1 MRRRTFWKLLGGAL
15 LVLTI
20 IAAIAVEWTFGLSQL
35 LFGPV
40 GYRVAASVTLGD
52 HGRVRQS
59 VVTSDCWAL
68 AATRGVR
75 RGVRK
80 SRRGE
85 DNHFVLG
92 DGSVLVL
99 SDLDPCR
106 WVDREPAV
114 GTTVA
119 LVADDQSGA
128 PQAVPLRPGGEAWRF
143 DHALDPGS
151 VTIYDL
157 AALFTAPSDGLM
169 INAASLSVVSGRG
182 ELAFALEQRLPWL
195 RTVPRGNASKDLQ
208 NYWELHHQGNFL
220 GFRATVTQL
229 PDDARCPVRDPSAD
243 GPVVIALQAPCTSVR
258 LCMQRAAQEGR
269 SCGARIGWLAASVD
283 ADFSTLTYSIN
294 EGSGARVAVAY
305 RESVLARSRAP
316 GDRANPSMRWM
327 PRICMD
333 GLCVAGETS
342 ATGMP
347 PWTQFYYP
355 ARNQL
360 VTVWPLFFYA
370 PDAFRRSGASY

>member
-1 MRRRTFWKLLGGAL
+1 MRRRTFWKLFGGAL
-15 LVLTI
+15 LILLLV
-20 IAAIAVEWTFGLSQL
+20 AAIAVEWIFGLSEL
-35 LFGPV
+35 LYRPV
-40 GYRVAASVTLGD
+40 SYRVTASVELGD
-52 HGRVRQS
+52 HGRMRRS
-59 VVTSDCWAL
+59 AVTSDCWAL
-68 AATRGVR
+68 VATRGVR

-99 SDLDPCR
+99 SELDPCR
-106 WVDREPAV
+106 WVERVPPV

-119 LVADDQSGA
+119 LVDADSGA
-128 PQAVPLRPGGEAWRF
+128 GAPSVPLRAGGEALRF
-143 DHALDPGS
+143 DNAFEPTT

-157 AALFTAPSDGLM
+157 TALFTRPSDGLVVD
-169 INAASLSVVSGRG
+169 AASLTVVAART
-182 ELAFALEQRLPWL
+182 EVMFTLEERLPWL
-195 RTVPRGNASKDLQ
+195 RAVPGGNAGRDLQ
-208 NYWELHHQGNFL
+208 EYWELHHQGNFL

-243 GPVVIALQAPCTSVR
+243 GPVVIAMQAPCTSVR

-269 SCGARIGWLAASVD
+269 SCGTRKGWLAASVD
-283 ADFSTLTYSIN
+283 ADFGTLSYSID
-294 EGSGARVAVAY
+294 EDSDARIAVLY
-305 RESVLARSRAP
+305 RESMLARSGAP
-316 GDRANPSMRWM
+316 GDRSNPSMRWT

-333 GLCVAGETS
+333 GLCVTGETA
-342 ATGMP
+342 ATGVP

-370 PDAFRRSGASY
+370 ADAFRRNGASF